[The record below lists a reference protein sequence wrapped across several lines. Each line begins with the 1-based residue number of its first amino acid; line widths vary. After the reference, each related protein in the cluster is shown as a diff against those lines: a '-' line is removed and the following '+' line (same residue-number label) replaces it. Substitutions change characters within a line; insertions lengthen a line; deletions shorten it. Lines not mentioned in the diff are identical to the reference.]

1 MKYQHQGLTKKIL
14 AAAIEVH
21 KILGPGL
28 LESAYKTCL
37 SFEFE
42 NIGLKF
48 TREQTIPFVYKN
60 KKIDSGFRSDFF
72 VEETVI
78 LELKSVEALLPVHK
92 SQVLTYLRLTNT
104 QVGLLINFNVPLLKN
119 GVCRCVLKA
128 KEETDGF
135 DILPWEISSI

>member
-1 MKYQHQGLTKKIL
+1 MKNQHQALTQKIL

-37 SFEFE
+37 SFELE

-48 TREQTIPFVYKN
+48 TKEQTIPFIYKN
-60 KKIDSGFRSDFF
+60 HKVDSGFRSDFF
-72 VEETVI
+72 IEGMVI

-92 SQVLTYLRLTNT
+92 SQVLTYLRLTDT

-119 GVCRCVLKA
+119 GICRCVLKA
-128 KEETDGF
+128 KEEEESF
-135 DILPWEISSI
+135 DILPWEMSSV